1 MIAPIYI
8 QIYIYIY
15 IIIIIIIFIIII
27 INLLSGANILTINAF
42 ALLVTF
48 SGQIELWFDFQQ
60 KGLTSGR
67 RSSKKLLQTYIPTHK
82 QTRLSNGLLIFL
94 RQLSEPE

>member
-8 QIYIYIY
+8 QIYIYIII

-42 ALLVTF
+42 ALKIVLV
-48 SGQIELWFDFQQ
+48 
-60 KGLTSGR
+60 
-67 RSSKKLLQTYIPTHK
+67 
-82 QTRLSNGLLIFL
+82 
-94 RQLSEPE
+94 SEWG